1 MAVKIRLTRTGR
13 HKDPF
18 YRIVAADH
26 KFARDG
32 RYIEQIGFY
41 DPNKEIKD
49 AKIDEE
55 IALKWLKDGASY
67 SDTVK
72 AILNAKGLIEKAKK
86 EKKTNEKKKVTKT
99 SCPKDEEKLKKE
111 KEEKSKANKL
121 AKEEK
126 AKRLKEKEKKAKE
139 VKKEETIA
147 EENAQENIP
156 QTQEETQENKGE

>member
-13 HKDPF
+13 HKDPY

-41 DPNKEIKD
+41 DPNKTIKD
-49 AKIDEE
+49 AKVNEE
-55 IALKWLKDGASY
+55 LALKWLKEGAQY

-72 AILNAKGLIEKAKK
+72 AIFMEKGLIKKAKEEK
-86 EKKTNEKKKVTKT
+86 EASTKKKVVKT

-111 KEEKSKANKL
+111 KQEASKKN
-121 AKEEK
+121 KEEK
-126 AKRLKEKEKKAKE
+126 EAKAKRFKEKEAKAKA
-139 VKKEETIA
+139 KKEEPVQV
-147 EENAQENIP
+147 EEA
-156 QTQEETQENKGE
+156 TETQEQDTTQTSETQGE